1 MRSCLT
7 IEQKWNRKRTT
18 AERRQVMADFVR
30 DLAAFASMSLF
41 IASISVIAL
50 GL

>member
-1 MRSCLT
+1 
-7 IEQKWNRKRTT
+7 
-18 AERRQVMADFVR
+18 MADFVR

-41 IASISVIAL
+41 IVSISVIAL

>member
-1 MRSCLT
+1 MT
-7 IEQKWNRKRTT
+7 IERKWNKKGTV

-30 DLAAFASMSLF
+30 DLAAFASMTLF

>member
-1 MRSCLT
+1 MLDYGT
-7 IEQKWNRKRTT
+7 KKEQKKNNSGKEPIMT
-18 AERRQVMADFVR
+18 DFVR

>member
-1 MRSCLT
+1 
-7 IEQKWNRKRTT
+7 
-18 AERRQVMADFVR
+18 MADFVR
-30 DLAAFASMSLF
+30 DLAAFASMTLF

>member
-1 MRSCLT
+1 MQAYLT
-7 IEQKWNRKRTT
+7 MEQKKNKRKTI
-18 AERRQVMADFVR
+18 AERSHLMTDFVR

>member
-1 MRSCLT
+1 MT
-7 IEQKWNRKRTT
+7 
-18 AERRQVMADFVR
+18 DFVR

-50 GL
+50 GMWSLPGSTPSCKARPG